1 MITNIP
7 YMVDEFIRM
16 DKSWC
21 HQSWC
26 GILEAIIGVSI
37 VSNSSINPYIF
48 LLFNS
53 DNSTAN
59 FISSRCCLNRGNR
72 ERFTILSVSFNKR
85 RQETIE
91 DEREETEQNE

>member
-1 MITNIP
+1 MITNTP

-16 DKSWC
+16 DKSWFVSRLFYISTLYICISHIIRC

-37 VSNSSINPYIF
+37 VSNSCINPYIL

-59 FISSRCCLNRGNR
+59 SIATRCCLNRGNR
-72 ERFTILSVSFNKR
+72 ER
-85 RQETIE
+85 
-91 DEREETEQNE
+91 